1 MHAPAGRRAR
11 TDDGETRSAARDAP
25 SQPALPGDTTR
36 DGAATPGRWSGSG
49 RDAAPRNAVSGS
61 TPPGTSPRGRPPRG
75 DAPPR
80 SAGHGGRTM
89 ARRVRLRTHGPM
101 PADPEA
107 ALPSPPAPLR
117 ALLLAA
123 CAAAPAAAGAQPAR
137 AAPAIAIVAAPEP
150 AAYTV
155 TADSGITTLRRL
167 ASGGY
172 AADRRPRGALFTARL
187 AAAGFAP
194 GRRLTEAVAEALRG
208 RGYVVRVVPAAPGR
222 PDDPA
227 GAGAPL
233 ARNGALL
240 RLLAPQIGFHTPA
253 MSLACLPRLNATAVM
268 SVGGRAAPLYDATL
282 HYGVDAR
289 PGRPWAIVADAAFAY
304 ADFDAVLAD
313 LGGVQAGFSAG
324 LRQVG
329 ARMAEQIDAALH

>member
-1 MHAPAGRRAR
+1 M
-11 TDDGETRSAARDAP
+11 
-25 SQPALPGDTTR
+25 
-36 DGAATPGRWSGSG
+36 
-49 RDAAPRNAVSGS
+49 
-61 TPPGTSPRGRPPRG
+61 
-75 DAPPR
+75 
-80 SAGHGGRTM
+80 
-89 ARRVRLRTHGPM
+89 
-101 PADPEA
+101 
-107 ALPSPPAPLR
+107 PSPPAPLR

-123 CAAAPAAAGAQPAR
+123 CAAAPAGAGAQPAR
-137 AAPAIAIVAAPEP
+137 AAPVIAIVAAPEP
-150 AAYTV
+150 TAYTV
-155 TADSGITTLRRL
+155 TADSGITALRRL
-167 ASGGY
+167 DSGGY
-172 AADRRPRGALFTARL
+172 AADRRPKGTLFTERL
-187 AAAGFAP
+187 AAAGFRP

-208 RGYVVRVVPAAPGR
+208 RGYAVRVVQAGPGR
-222 PDDPA
+222 PDDPP
-227 GAGAPL
+227 GAGPGARSGAP
-233 ARNGALL
+233 NGALL

-313 LGGVQAGFSAG
+313 PGGVQAGFSAG